1 MKEYYEDY
9 DEAYDEAHDTVY
21 DEGRGEA
28 AEAELYEGR
37 DGGQEPY
44 DRESDLQYDS
54 VVFRQIQRDRKVRK
68 KKHYLRRFLIFLG
81 VLAAVG
87 VFLSSSVFAVK
98 TIQVEGN
105 QYYADDEVINMA
117 GARTGVNLFLEAKS
131 SEIRDR
137 LLDDP
142 YFVDVKVRRKLPGT
156 LIIEVEERLQ
166 IAAITYGDAYIVID
180 EEGVMLR
187 KTSVD
192 PKLTLLTGLTVSKLK
207 TGEKVEA
214 EESATLDSTL
224 QMLTAM
230 KDGDFFFKKIDVSQ
244 VIIKAYIYDTLVV
257 KGTPKQMMK
266 SIESGNLQ
274 KVVNKLIKSDI
285 KRGTINLGDHNYV
298 PFSPDFS

>member
-1 MKEYYEDY
+1 M
-9 DEAYDEAHDTVY
+9 
-21 DEGRGEA
+21 
-28 AEAELYEGR
+28 
-37 DGGQEPY
+37 
-44 DRESDLQYDS
+44 
-54 VVFRQIQRDRKVRK
+54 
-68 KKHYLRRFLIFLG
+68 
-81 VLAAVG
+81 
-87 VFLSSSVFAVK
+87 
-98 TIQVEGN
+98 
-105 QYYADDEVINMA
+105 
-117 GARTGVNLFLEAKS
+117 
-131 SEIRDR
+131 
-137 LLDDP
+137 
-142 YFVDVKVRRKLPGT
+142 RRKLPGT